1 MTKQEFLNLPNGQKF
16 IYKGK
21 ECKLNLFEQD
31 LRSVSDGMIFGKS
44 MNVNKVTDKYVSLFT
59 FDMMDQR
66 TNYKMSLSEITL
78 SK

>member
-21 ECKLNLFEQD
+21 EYKLNLFEQD
-31 LRSVSDGMIFGKS
+31 LRTVSDGMIFGKS